1 MKELYRIAAEVR
13 ADAALRRTGTLA
25 WELARHI
32 PSLLESEARSEVDAR
47 LKRFGRRLPAMMEF
61 GRGISSPSDLVKWY
75 CLVLSRASGLG
86 YDWNGMTGIGT

>member
-1 MKELYRIAAEVR
+1 MKELYLIVAEDGL
-13 ADAALRRTGTLA
+13 DAALRRTGTLA
-25 WELARHI
+25 RELARRI

-47 LKRFGRRLPAMMEF
+47 LKRFKRRLPAVMEF
-61 GRGISSPSDLVKWY
+61 GRGISSLNDLVKWY